1 MEEQKNVILA
11 IVLAVV
17 ILFGWE
23 FLVGGIMP
31 PPPPPQETVQQDGQA
46 VTPPSQSGAPQP
58 SVAGAPQS
66 STAPTVPGIVSQA
79 EKAIEIE
86 KNRKEVLKSVDRV
99 KIQSPRIHGSIALK
113 GARIDDVTFADYRET
128 LDPESNEIAIFSPIG
143 GPNPYFAQ
151 FGWSG
156 AAGIKVPTGETL
168 WKATSEVLTP
178 EKPLVM
184 TWDNGEGLIFTR
196 TFAIDDKYMFTVDQS
211 VVNKTDKPVA
221 LYPYGLL
228 SRTSTPETSG
238 FIILHEGPLGVFNQT
253 LEEVDYD
260 DLQDAGTIKQ
270 ESIGGWIGITDK
282 YWLAALI
289 PNQQAKNSSRF
300 NYVLDNR
307 ADKYQVDYLGEGV
320 TIAPGAT
327 GINTSHFFAGAKEM
341 KMIDTYTE
349 TLKID
354 RFDLAI
360 DFGWLYF
367 LTKPIFV
374 ALLWL
379 NGYIGNLGVAILVLT
394 VFIKLLLFPL
404 ANKSYK
410 SMARMKKMQPKM
422 IQLRERFGDDKAR
435 LNQEMMAFYKKEK
448 VNPAAGCLPMLIQI
462 PVFFAL
468 YKVLFVNIEMRHA
481 PFFGWIQDLSAPD
494 PTSLFNLFGLI
505 PWTPPDFLMIGVW
518 PLIMGASM
526 WLQQRLNP
534 QPADP
539 IQARV
544 MMMLPFVFTF
554 LLGTFPSGLVIYWA
568 WNNILSIIQQKM
580 IMRQEGV
587 T

>member
-1 MEEQKNVILA
+1 MEDQKNVMLA
-11 IVLAVV
+11 IVLAVI

-23 FLVGGIMP
+23 FLVGGLMP
-31 PPPPPQETVQQDGQA
+31 PPPPPAEVVQQDGTA
-46 VTPPSQSGAPQP
+46 PTPPAQGGVPQP
-58 SVAGAPQS
+58 LTAGAPAAGNLPQ
-66 STAPTVPGIVSQA
+66 VPGVVSKEQAAIVA
-79 EKAIEIE
+79 EKTREQ
-86 KNRKEVLKSVDRV
+86 VLSSVARV
-99 KIQSPRIHGSIALK
+99 KIQSPKVHGSIALK
-113 GARIDDVTFADYRET
+113 GARIDDVTFIDYREE
-128 LDPESNEIAIFSPIG
+128 LDPKSKEIGIFSPIG
-143 GPNPYFAQ
+143 GTNPYFAE
-151 FGWSG
+151 FGWVGSNV
-156 AAGIKVPTGETL
+156 KVPTGDTI
-168 WKATSEVLTP
+168 WNATSEVLT
-178 EKPLVM
+178 EKTPLVL
-184 TWDNGEGLIFTR
+184 TWDNGEGLVFTR
-196 TFAIDDKYMFTVDQS
+196 TFTIDQNYMFTIDQT
-211 VVNKTDKPVA
+211 VENKTDKAVS

-228 SRTSTPETSG
+228 SRTGTPETSG

-289 PNQQAKNSSRF
+289 PNQQAKNNSRF
-300 NYVLDNR
+300 NHIRNDNN
-307 ADKYQVDYLGEGV
+307 DKYQVDYLGEVV
-320 TIAPGAT
+320 TVAPGTT
-327 GINTSHFFAGAKEM
+327 GANSSHFFAGAKEM
-341 KMIDTYTE
+341 KMMDAYTE
-349 TLKID
+349 SLKID

-367 LTKPIFV
+367 LTKPIFI

-394 VFIKLLLFPL
+394 VFIKILLFPL

-422 IQLRERFGDDKAR
+422 TKLRERFGDDKAR

-494 PTSLFNLFGLI
+494 PTSMFNLFGLI
-505 PWTPPDFLMIGVW
+505 PWTPPEFLMIGVW
-518 PLIMGASM
+518 PLIMGVSM
-526 WLQQRLNP
+526 WLQQKLNP

-539 IQARV
+539 IQAKV
-544 MMMLPFVFTF
+544 MMMLPIVFTF
-554 LLGTFPSGLVIYWA
+554 LLGTFPAGLVIYWA
-568 WNNILSIIQQKM
+568 WNNILSIIQQKV
-580 IMRQEGV
+580 IMNQEGV
-587 T
+587 K